1 MNKKTMAALCIAAT
15 LVAGTFVLAQS
26 TGSST
31 GGDPRLDKIVEQ
43 NEKILKN
50 QDEILKQLGVIN
62 ENVFILKRR
71 SS

>member
-1 MNKKTMAALCIAAT
+1 MNPKTLATFCIAAV
-15 LVAGTFVLAQS
+15 LVAGTYVLAQS
-26 TGSST
+26 TGNST
-31 GGDPRLDKIVEQ
+31 GGDPRLDKILEQ

-62 ENVFILKRR
+62 ERIFVMYRR

>member
-1 MNKKTMAALCIAAT
+1 MNKKTLVALCIAA

-26 TGSST
+26 TGSSPS
-31 GGDPRLDKIVEQ
+31 GDPRLDKILEQ

-50 QDEILKQLGVIN
+50 QEEILKQLGDIR
-62 ENVFILKRR
+62 ETVFVLKRR

>member
-1 MNKKTMAALCIAAT
+1 MKKTT
-15 LVAGTFVLAQS
+15 LVTLAVAAVLAAGSFVLAQS
-26 TGSST
+26 SANSS
-31 GGDPRLDKIVEQ
+31 GGDPRLDKIIEQ

-50 QDEILKQLGVIN
+50 QDEILKQLNIIN